1 MGTWTCLLYLHY
13 TLLTVATEPKFY
25 FTVSGPF
32 KLTIGC
38 YFYTKIIVTRPG
50 KKYQEPL
57 SCAFHANASYVD
69 IVFLK
74 AQAKFQRAQP
84 RLCLRKDE
92 IPNSNE
98 IAVFFKDPDSGK
110 CQIAQNH
117 QLLTEIFLLRCLMYL
132 IP

>member
-1 MGTWTCLLYLHY
+1 MNCRLSSSSLNRSQIFSYSCSPS
-13 TLLTVATEPKFY
+13 VASY
-25 FTVSGPF
+25 RGQF

-38 YFYTKIIVTRPG
+38 YFYTKIVVARPG

-74 AQAKFQRAQP
+74 AQAKFQKAKP
-84 RLCLRKDE
+84 RLCLRKVE

-98 IAVFFKDPDSGK
+98 IAVFF
-110 CQIAQNH
+110 
-117 QLLTEIFLLRCLMYL
+117 
-132 IP
+132 